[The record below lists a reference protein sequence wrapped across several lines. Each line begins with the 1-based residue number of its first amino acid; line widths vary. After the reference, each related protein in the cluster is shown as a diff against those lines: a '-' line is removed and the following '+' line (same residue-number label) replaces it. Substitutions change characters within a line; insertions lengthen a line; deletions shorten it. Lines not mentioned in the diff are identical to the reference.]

1 MNDLGTITIGIG
13 IIISMIY
20 DWRTG
25 FGSGGLISAGT
36 LALTLY
42 SPQRVFICA
51 AASLLIWPVL
61 DFCVK
66 HWGIHGRT
74 RIGLAMVMS
83 LLLRVILGSFIQ
95 PVPWVGWVIPG
106 LIAADIQRQ
115 GIFSTFCGLC
125 SVTVLTAFISQWLFQ
140 LESVL

>member
-1 MNDLGTITIGIG
+1 VNDLGTITIGIG
-13 IIISMIY
+13 IIISMFY

-42 SPQRVFICA
+42 SPLRVLVCIA
-51 AASLLIWPVL
+51 VSLLIWPVL

-66 HWGIHGRT
+66 HWGLHGRT
-74 RIGLAMVMS
+74 RIGMAMVMAIG
-83 LLLRVILGSFIQ
+83 LRLIIGNFVQ

-115 GIFSTFCGLC
+115 GAFATLC
-125 SVTVLTAFISQWLFQ
+125 ALSSVTVLTSFMSQWLFRF
-140 LESVL
+140 ESVL